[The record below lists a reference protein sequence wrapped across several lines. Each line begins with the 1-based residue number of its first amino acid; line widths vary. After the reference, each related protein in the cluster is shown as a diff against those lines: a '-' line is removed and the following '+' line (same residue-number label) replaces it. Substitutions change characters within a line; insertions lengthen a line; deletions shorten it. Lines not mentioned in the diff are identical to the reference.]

1 MGWEKARVA
10 VMMVGY
16 TCVVWDLFLAF
27 GIFGTSIFHRRIGTK
42 GYEQRSTEQLIAIKE
57 DFQ

>member
-1 MGWEKARVA
+1 
-10 VMMVGY
+10 MMVGY